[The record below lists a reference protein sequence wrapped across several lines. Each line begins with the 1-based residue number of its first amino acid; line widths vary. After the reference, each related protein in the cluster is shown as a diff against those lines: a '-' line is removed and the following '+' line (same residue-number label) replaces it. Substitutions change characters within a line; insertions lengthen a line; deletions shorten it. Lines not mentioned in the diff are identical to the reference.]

1 MVREAR
7 GSYFWCIPMIKGEAF
22 VLEVFGAAK
31 GDRLEDRKGRA
42 VLSRAFPRDANRQ
55 EKARKTL

>member
-1 MVREAR
+1 
-7 GSYFWCIPMIKGEAF
+7 MIKGEAF

-42 VLSRAFPRDANRQ
+42 VLVRAFPRDANRQ